1 MKLTKRLTSKMP
13 LKNMLKTR
21 NLKEIN
27 FRKNFLCGFI
37 FTDGEVLII
46 SSEPILMF
54 ARYTFLS
61 SMIMTGENNFLQNC
75 RR

>member
-1 MKLTKRLTSKMP
+1 MP

-27 FRKNFLCGFI
+27 FRQNFLCGFI

-46 SSEPILMF
+46 SSEPILTV
-54 ARYTFLS
+54 ARYIFLS
-61 SMIMTGENNFLQNC
+61 TMIITGKNNFLQNY
-75 RR
+75 RRCTK